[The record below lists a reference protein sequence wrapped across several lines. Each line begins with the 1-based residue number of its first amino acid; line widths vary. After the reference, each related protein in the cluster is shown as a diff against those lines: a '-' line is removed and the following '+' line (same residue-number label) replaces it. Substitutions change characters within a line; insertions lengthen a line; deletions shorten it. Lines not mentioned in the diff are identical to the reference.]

1 MNTKRVIQDVFK
13 VKVSPDKLI
22 AELWYNK
29 PNNEITE
36 EFVWSTKEIITFF
49 ETNNITFGLNYSNI
63 GMLIELGFANKFPI
77 IIAEGTP
84 AEAGVDGSIHYT
96 YDFTTT
102 VDRSEGF
109 NFREV
114 MRIPTV
120 QAGDKIAEI
129 IPPTTGEVGRTV
141 YNTMIKGSSGKP
153 VYKKQGKN
161 VTFDKETSTF
171 YASKSGQVSVVNDV
185 IHVYDVY
192 EVSEDL
198 SLKIGNIDF
207 VGTVV
212 IHGNIPTGFRINAT
226 GDIKVYGL
234 VEGAEL
240 IAGGSIYV
248 AEGIAGFKQGV
259 IEAKKDVHL
268 GYINQAKVKAG
279 NSIYVDNSILHSE
292 CTALKFIKCKEGN
305 IIGGTLSA
313 GQSVT
318 SYDIGNRANT
328 TTNLSFET
336 NQTLYNR
343 QLLLEEKKLTEIDNL
358 RKLRILKQKLSLE
371 QPLKIKSRITL
382 LKLKKSFEETN
393 MKVKSIETELA
404 SIQTDLDVINDAFL
418 RVEGTIYPNTII
430 SFGKYRKT
438 LKKQYKNVTIAVENN
453 EIKIV

>member
-1 MNTKRVIQDVFK
+1 MNTKRVIQEVFK
-13 VKVSPDKLI
+13 VKVSPDKLR

-29 PNNEITE
+29 SNDEITE
-36 EFVWSTKEIITFF
+36 EFVWSIKDIITFL
-49 ETNNITFGLNYSNI
+49 EANNITFGLNYSNI

-77 IIAEGTP
+77 VIAEGIP
-84 AEAGVDGSIHYT
+84 AETGADGSVHYN

-109 NFREV
+109 DFREV

-120 QAGDKIAEI
+120 QAGDEIAEVI
-129 IPPTTGEVGRTV
+129 LPTTGEVGRTV
-141 YNTMIKGSSGKP
+141 YNTMIKGSPGKP
-153 VYKKQGKN
+153 VHIRQGKN

-171 YASKSGQVSVVNDV
+171 YASKSGQVSVVNNV

-192 EVSEDL
+192 EVTEDL

-234 VEGAEL
+234 VEGVNL
-240 IAGGSIYV
+240 TAGGSIYIS
-248 AEGIAGFKQGV
+248 EGMAGLKQGV
-259 IEAKKDVHL
+259 IEAKEDVHL
-268 GYINQAKVKAG
+268 GYINQGTVKAG
-279 NSIYVDNSILHSE
+279 NSIYVDNSILHSK
-292 CTALKFIKCKEGN
+292 CTAVKFIKCKEGN

-343 QLLLEEKKLTEIDNL
+343 QLLLEEKKHTEEDNL
-358 RKLRILKQKLSLE
+358 RKLTLLKQKINLE
-371 QPLKIKSRITL
+371 RPLKIKSRITL
-382 LKLKKSFEETN
+382 LKLKKSFEKTN
-393 MKVKSIETELA
+393 EKVKSIETELA
-404 SIQTDLDVINDAFL
+404 SIQTDLSVMNDAFL
-418 RVEGTIYPNTII
+418 RVEGTIYPNTTV

-438 LKKQYKNVTIAVENN
+438 LKKQYKNVMITIENN